1 MEVVWS
7 LRLGLFKEKG
17 PASFWFSVTS
27 CVGQAKKK
35 ITHNNVAGSC
45 NKWPCQKWFGFF
57 FQTKKKMLNPFSF
70 WVDEDDIT
78 RRSQTPTY
86 MLPDGQ
92 QQLGSG
98 VRVVVV

>member
-1 MEVVWS
+1 MS
-7 LRLGLFKEKG
+7 
-17 PASFWFSVTS
+17 PAHVTNDRVKS
-27 CVGQAKKK
+27 D
-35 ITHNNVAGSC
+35 S
-45 NKWPCQKWFGFF
+45 GFF
-57 FQTKKKMLNPFSF
+57 FKPKKKLNPFSF

>member
-1 MEVVWS
+1 MS
-7 LRLGLFKEKG
+7 
-17 PASFWFSVTS
+17 PAHVTNDRVKS
-27 CVGQAKKK
+27 D
-35 ITHNNVAGSC
+35 S
-45 NKWPCQKWFGFF
+45 GFF
-57 FQTKKKMLNPFSF
+57 FSNQKKMLNPFSF